1 MSVRIGIEDLAAN
14 ALIEML
20 ERDQNQDKE
29 ISVSQLWEYGMA
41 IVSELNHETGDEYI
55 CIFSRD
61 ALASFTHDYT
71 DYFNVRDFG
80 DERYIS
86 KKREVSL
93 DVLKDAFRSYLSVD
107 MLVAFVSKKSLQKLG
122 II

>member
-14 ALIEML
+14 ALIEVL
-20 ERDQNQDKE
+20 ERSNNQERE

-41 IVSELNHETGDEYI
+41 IVSELNHETNDEYI

-61 ALASFTHDYT
+61 AFSSFVHDYT
-71 DYFNVRDFG
+71 DYFNIREHD

-86 KKREVSL
+86 KKEKVSL
-93 DVLKDAFRSYLSVD
+93 EELKDVFRSYLSVD
-107 MLVAFVSKKSLQKLG
+107 MLVAFVSKSSLQKLG
-122 II
+122 IG